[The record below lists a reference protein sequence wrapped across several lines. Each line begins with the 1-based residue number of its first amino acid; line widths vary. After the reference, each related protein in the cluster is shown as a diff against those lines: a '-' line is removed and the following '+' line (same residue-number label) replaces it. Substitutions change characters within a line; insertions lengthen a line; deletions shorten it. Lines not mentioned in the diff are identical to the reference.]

1 MASRSPFLLP
11 YQRTLVSEVH
21 DPKTSDLVVIGRGLG
36 LQKIVCTLLQIYDGP
51 QNLVL
56 LINASGEE
64 EKSIGSQLGTMGVRN
79 PGLRIVDYE
88 MSKKDRQLLY
98 KKGGLISVTSR
109 ILVVDLLLKD
119 IPVELITG
127 MVILHAEKVTPTSL
141 ECFVVRLFRKENKD
155 GFVKAFSDQP
165 EQFTQ
170 GMFPLKSVITEL
182 QLKRTHIYPRFHE
195 EVQTSLGRRKA
206 DVVELYVPMTPKMQ
220 DIHQGI
226 VHCISATLNELK
238 KSNSTL
244 DLDDLT
250 VENAYFASFDS
261 IVRRQLDSV
270 WHKIGPK
277 TKQLVNDLGT
287 LRRLLNYLLALDP
300 ITFHS
305 YLESIVASNSS
316 TSLHP
321 LARQEKSDWLF
332 TEAAHIIITTAK
344 ARCYAMTPKQSA
356 TADNVDDDWAI
367 LDEVQGATGA
377 TQDGGPR
384 WLPWMPGEMQPVLEE
399 PGKWS
404 VLAEVLLE
412 IEHEMIS
419 RPSRLME
426 PGTNTVLVMVNDHR
440 TATLIQEF
448 LASMHQNPDSPG
460 RPVLERR
467 LRSYLWWKS
476 MLSKSDERPSGNGN
490 PTVPANRSNQD
501 DGISEALRRKD
512 HQRAAAKQ
520 ARRRVRGGGDVR
532 VVNERDRKKEL
543 ERSGLMP
550 NEADLEIEAELIA
563 DFLATQATMIDEG
576 QVDSGLYMRAGEA
589 DQEINRP
596 VSSLEVEELQEGGL
610 GAGFD
615 DDYGLLTPEQIV
627 AVRVYGDDG
636 DDGILQEMR
645 PRYII
650 VYDPNQDFIRRIEV
664 YRSSNPG
671 LAVRV
676 YFMAYHLTSEEHK
689 YLAGQRR
696 EKDAFERLIKERGS
710 MLLTIGEP
718 VTSSY
723 SEKVTALSTRIGGVR
738 GATVDE
744 AEPPR
749 VIVDMREFRS
759 SLPNLLDK
767 ARLQVVPA
775 TLTVG
780 DYILTPDMCVER
792 KSVPD
797 LIQSFNSGRLYTQCE
812 LMSAHYN
819 YPILLIEFE
828 ESRSFSLQ
836 TLAETKSGAKKKQ
849 AEKGKDAGPKPSN
862 ANDSLIQSKLVLLTL
877 SFPRLRVIWS
887 SSPHASV
894 DIIRELKTNFPE
906 PDVIKAISM
915 GTDED
920 GGGAQLEDVNTLS
933 EDLLRALPGI
943 GTKNLRYVMNR
954 VGSVAALCE
963 MSLEELEDLLGV
975 EPGKK
980 CHEFVHKGLKQ
991 HPLGGLLPQ
1000 TR

>member
-1 MASRSPFLLP
+1 
-11 YQRTLVSEVH
+11 
-21 DPKTSDLVVIGRGLG
+21 
-36 LQKIVCTLLQIYDGP
+36 
-51 QNLVL
+51 
-56 LINASGEE
+56 
-64 EKSIGSQLGTMGVRN
+64 
-79 PGLRIVDYE
+79 
-88 MSKKDRQLLY
+88 
-98 KKGGLISVTSR
+98 
-109 ILVVDLLLKD
+109 
-119 IPVELITG
+119 
-127 MVILHAEKVTPTSL
+127 
-141 ECFVVRLFRKENKD
+141 
-155 GFVKAFSDQP
+155 
-165 EQFTQ
+165 
-170 GMFPLKSVITEL
+170 MFPLKSVIMEL

-238 KSNSTL
+238 KNNTTL

-250 VENAYFASFDS
+250 VENSYFVSFDS
-261 IVRRQLDSV
+261 IVRRQLDPV
-270 WHKIGPK
+270 WHKIGSK
-277 TKQLVNDLGT
+277 TKQLVSDLGT

-344 ARCYAMTPKQSA
+344 ARCYVMAPKQPA
-356 TADNVDDDWAI
+356 TAGNNDDEWAI
-367 LDEVQGATGA
+367 LDEVQGTSGA
-377 TQDGGPR
+377 TQDSGPR
-384 WLPWMPGEMQPVLEE
+384 WLPWMPREMQPVLEE
-399 PGKWS
+399 PGKWP

-412 IEHEMIS
+412 IEQEMMS
-419 RPSRLME
+419 RPSRHCKSFRISRRVPYANASMKVE

-448 LASMHQNPDSPG
+448 LASMHHNPDSPG
-460 RPVLERR
+460 QPLLERR
-467 LRSYLWWKS
+467 LKSYLWWKS
-476 MLSKSDERPSGNGN
+476 MLSKSDEKPSGNRN
-490 PTVPANRSNQD
+490 SAIPSNRSNQD
-501 DGISEALRRKD
+501 DGLSEALKRKD
-512 HQRAAAKQ
+512 QQRADAKQ

-532 VVNERDRKKEL
+532 VVSEKDRKKEL

-563 DFLATQATMIDEG
+563 DLWASYLSASCLIADVSIRDSLATQATMIEEG
-576 QVDSGLYMRAGEA
+576 QVDSELYMSAARA
-589 DQEINRP
+589 DQEVHQP
-596 VSSLEVEELQEGGL
+596 VSFLEVEQLREDELD
-610 GAGFD
+610 AGFD

-636 DDGILQEMR
+636 DDQILHEIR
-645 PRYII
+645 PRYIV

-738 GATVDE
+738 GATAVE

-749 VIVDMREFRS
+749 VVVDMREFRS

-767 ARLQVVPA
+767 GRLQVVPA

-792 KSVPD
+792 KSIPD

-849 AEKGKDAGPKPSN
+849 AEKGKNTGPKPSN
-862 ANDSLIQSKLVLLTL
+862 TNDLLIQSKLILLTL
-877 SFPRLRVIWS
+877 SFPRLRVVWS

-906 PDVIKAISM
+906 PDVIKAISI

-920 GGGAQLEDVNTLS
+920 GGGGAQLEDVNTLA

-980 CHEFVHKGLKQ
+980 CYEFIHKGLKQ

>member
-1 MASRSPFLLP
+1 MASKGPFLLP
-11 YQRTLVSEVH
+11 YQRTLVSEIH
-21 DPKTSDLVVIGRGLG
+21 DPKTSDLVIIGRGLG

-109 ILVVDLLLKD
+109 ILVVDLLQKD

-141 ECFVVRLFRKENKD
+141 ESFVVRLFRKENKD

-170 GMFPLKSVITEL
+170 GMFPLKSVVTEL

-238 KSNSTL
+238 KNNTTL

-250 VENAYFASFDS
+250 VENAYFVSFDS
-261 IVRRQLDSV
+261 IVRRQLDPV
-270 WHKIGPK
+270 WHKIGSK
-277 TKQLVNDLGT
+277 TKQLVSDLGT

-321 LARQEKSDWLF
+321 LARKEKSDWLF

-344 ARCYAMTPKQSA
+344 ARCYVMVPKQPA
-356 TADNVDDDWAI
+356 TAVNDDDEWAI
-367 LDEVQGATGA
+367 LDEVQGTTGE
-377 TQDGGPR
+377 TQNSGPR
-384 WLPWMPGEMQPVLEE
+384 WLPWMPREMQPVLEE
-399 PGKWS
+399 PGKWP
-404 VLAEVLLE
+404 VLAEILLE
-412 IEHEMIS
+412 IEEEMMS
-419 RPSRLME
+419 RTSRHME
-426 PGTNTVLVMVNDHR
+426 PGTNTVLIMVNDHR

-448 LASMHQNPDSPG
+448 LASMHHNPDSPG
-460 RPVLERR
+460 LPLLERR
-467 LRSYLWWKS
+467 LKSYLWWKS
-476 MLSKSDERPSGNGN
+476 MLSKSDEKPSGNGN
-490 PTVPANRSNQD
+490 SAIPSNRSNQD
-501 DGISEALRRKD
+501 DGLSEALKRKD
-512 HQRAAAKQ
+512 QQRAAAKQ

-532 VVNERDRKKEL
+532 VVSERDRKKEL

-563 DFLATQATMIDEG
+563 DFLATQATMIEEG
-576 QVDSGLYMRAGEA
+576 RGDSELYMSAARA
-589 DQEINRP
+589 DQE
-596 VSSLEVEELQEGGL
+596 VHQSVLSLEAEQLREDEL

-636 DDGILQEMR
+636 DDQILHEIR
-645 PRYII
+645 PRYIV

-738 GATVDE
+738 GATAVE

-749 VIVDMREFRS
+749 VVVDMREFRS

-767 ARLQVVPA
+767 GRLQVVPA

-792 KSVPD
+792 KSIPD

-836 TLAETKSGAKKKQ
+836 TLAETKSGAQKKQ
-849 AEKGKDAGPKPSN
+849 AEKGKDTGPKPSN
-862 ANDSLIQSKLVLLTL
+862 NTDLLIQSKLILLTL
-877 SFPRLRVIWS
+877 SFPRLRVVWS

-906 PDVIKAISM
+906 PDVIKAISI

-920 GGGAQLEDVNTLS
+920 GGGAQLEDVNTLA

-943 GTKNLRYVMNR
+943 GTKNLHYVMNR

-980 CHEFVHKGLKQ
+980 CHEFIHKGLKQ